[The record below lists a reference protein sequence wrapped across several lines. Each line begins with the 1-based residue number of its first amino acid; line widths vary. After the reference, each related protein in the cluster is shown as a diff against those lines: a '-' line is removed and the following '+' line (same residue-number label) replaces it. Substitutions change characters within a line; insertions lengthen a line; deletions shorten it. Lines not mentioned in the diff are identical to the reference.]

1 MLLIYSTFM
10 LFYSFKYI
18 FLFSSFKIYFLII
31 PFIIKQNQFKLKLL
45 ITKKRP
51 NLLDHIPFF
60 IILEFLI
67 WKLFNA
73 YSLKF
78 LDYVLFYFSQLLF
91 VSLLGPLDFN
101 FS

>member
-45 ITKKRP
+45 IAKRSK
-51 NLLDHIPFF
+51 PFGSYNISF
-60 IILEFLI
+60 I
-67 WKLFNA
+67 
-73 YSLKF
+73 LKF
-78 LDYVLFYFSQLLF
+78 ST
-91 VSLLGPLDFN
+91 
-101 FS
+101 